1 MGDGK
6 DGPFVSQPRSHAE
19 EPPVTPRQQT
29 LIRTSFAQVAPIADQ
44 AAVIFYDRLFEL
56 DPSLKPMFAHT
67 DMASQRKNL
76 MQTLAVVVKSINN
89 LESIV
94 PAVQALGRRHN
105 SYGVEARHFDTAGQ
119 ALLDTLA
126 VGLGEGFTPETRDA
140 WGTAFGI
147 LADVM
152 IDAMKESAA
161 A

>member
-1 MGDGK
+1 M
-6 DGPFVSQPRSHAE
+6 
-19 EPPVTPRQQT
+19 TPRQQT

-67 DMASQRKNL
+67 DMAAQRKNL
-76 MQTLAVVVKSINN
+76 MQTLAVVVKSIDN
-89 LESIV
+89 LGSIV

-126 VGLGEGFTPETRDA
+126 VGLGEGFTPEMRVA
-140 WGTAFGI
+140 WATAFGI

-152 IDAMKESAA
+152 IDAMKESVAA
-161 A
+161 